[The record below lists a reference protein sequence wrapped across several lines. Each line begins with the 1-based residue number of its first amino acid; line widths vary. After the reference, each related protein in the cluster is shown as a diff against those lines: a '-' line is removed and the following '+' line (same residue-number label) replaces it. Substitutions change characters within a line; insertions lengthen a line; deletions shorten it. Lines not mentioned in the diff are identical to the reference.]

1 MSSRPARVRLKR
13 QLSGAS
19 GSSIDV
25 HMDVC
30 FVCKKRG
37 YVTPAL
43 LVCVLVRQSP
53 PSPHNDVAS
62 ESCWF
67 ATEMG
72 VIDRVTHDARA
83 SPQYGNVVRAR
94 VCVGSLHPHRV
105 TWVV

>member
-37 YVTPAL
+37 YATLAL
-43 LVCVLVRQSP
+43 LVCVCWCVS
-53 PSPHNDVAS
+53 VA
-62 ESCWF
+62 
-67 ATEMG
+67 ALT
-72 VIDRVTHDARA
+72 T
-83 SPQYGNVVRAR
+83 Q
-94 VCVGSLHPHRV
+94 
-105 TWVV
+105 